1 MQRMRSNRQHTCN
14 CLVSTAFATCTQ
26 MLFNFPSLW
35 LTAVLRL
42 ATASDHV
49 HSKAYHNPV
58 LPGFHPDP
66 SCTRVPEWDNTFFCA
81 TSSFNAVPG
90 VPVFASKDLQNF
102 RQIGNVITRESQL
115 PGIAN
120 TNGATSGI
128 WAPSVRYH
136 NGTFWVV
143 TTLVYDHLPQ
153 NDPARWDNVG
163 HSDSVIGQANSP
175 CYRSIIQV
183 IFKSTNPFDSS
194 SWSDAL
200 HFTFEGYDTSPF
212 WDDDG
217 KTYIVGS
224 HAWQVRPMIQG
235 FEIDPDSA
243 GIIGDIH
250 DMWPGTGGIAPEAP
264 HLFTKDDWYYL
275 MIAEGGTG
283 LNHMVTYARSRSMW
297 GQYDPDPANP
307 VLTNANT
314 TQYFQTVGHAD
325 IFNDTAGNWWAVA
338 LSTRSGPEY
347 TYYPMGRETVLTP
360 AEWKEGQFPTFT
372 PVRGQETGPLPAQNK
387 QIGGNGNWAGQ
398 DDFLNFPPGSS
409 LPVHFVHNRFPDPSA
424 YTVSPPG
431 HLNTLCLTP
440 SVLNLTSTDAR
451 TAVTPQ
457 TFVGRRQEHVE
468 FVFTVRLSFASQQD
482 GAEAGATVFLNQGQH
497 FDLGVVTLT
506 PQSAAEAGYT
516 GKPANA
522 SARYIRLRTIT
533 ASSSDQGASDPLSKP
548 DIFLLEPSLQRS
560 SNLQL
565 QIEAVNRTTYAFRYE
580 TAGGWATVGFG
591 NSSQVSGGFVG
602 TIVGLFATGNGA
614 NVSDPAYFSNFSY
627 KGNHAVF

>member
-1 MQRMRSNRQHTCN
+1 
-14 CLVSTAFATCTQ
+14 
-26 MLFNFPSLW
+26 MLFKFSSLW
-35 LTAVLRL
+35 LTATLCL
-42 ATASDHV
+42 ATASDSV
-49 HSKAYHNPV
+49 HSKAYRNPV

-120 TNGATSGI
+120 TNGSTSGI

-153 NDPARWDNVG
+153 NDPARWDNV
-163 HSDSVIGQANSP
+163 
-175 CYRSIIQV
+175 

-194 SWSDAL
+194 SWSDAV

-212 WDDDG
+212 WDNDG

-235 FEIDPDSA
+235 FEIDADSA
-243 GIIGDIH
+243 EIVGNIH

-264 HLFTKDDWYYL
+264 HIFAKDNRYYL

-283 LNHMVTYARSRSMW
+283 LNHMVTYARSQSMW
-297 GQYDPDPANP
+297 GPYDPDPANP

-325 IFNDTAGNWWAVA
+325 IFNDTAGNWWGVA

-347 TYYPMGRETVLTP
+347 IYYPMGRETVLTR

-387 QIGGNGNWAGQ
+387 QIGGTGNWAGQ
-398 DDFLNFPPGSS
+398 DDFLTFPPNSS
-409 LPVHFVHNRFPDPSA
+409 LPIHFVHNRFPDPSA
-424 YTVSPPG
+424 YTISPHG
-431 HLNTLCLTP
+431 HLNTLRLSP
-440 SVLNLTSTDAR
+440 SVLNLTSTDRR

-468 FVFTVRLSFASQQD
+468 FVFTVQLSFASQQD
-482 GAEAGATVFLNQGQH
+482 QAEAGVTVFLNQGQH

-506 PQSAAEAGYT
+506 PQSAVQAGYI
-516 GKPANA
+516 GKPANK

-533 ASSSDQGASDPLSKP
+533 TNSTNQGASDPLSKP
-548 DIFLLEPSLQRS
+548 NTVLLEPGLHG
-560 SNLQL
+560 SNSLQL
-565 QIEAVNRTTYAFRYE
+565 QIEAVNRTTYAFRHE
-580 TAGGWATVGFG
+580 TSRGWTTVGWG
-591 NSSQVSGGFVG
+591 DSSQVSGGFVG
-602 TIVGLFATGNGA
+602 TIIGLFATGNGA
-614 NVSDPAYFSNFSY
+614 NVSDPAYFSDFSY